1 MFDDACEGVEN
12 LLSHLVAFGE
22 RKLSELTINLIV
34 IYSIMR
40 LKKSEINF
48 EQFTGIFVKKH
59 LTGRDLSSYIVIRS
73 ARII

>member
-40 LKKSEINF
+40 LKIPK
-48 EQFTGIFVKKH
+48 
-59 LTGRDLSSYIVIRS
+59 
-73 ARII
+73 